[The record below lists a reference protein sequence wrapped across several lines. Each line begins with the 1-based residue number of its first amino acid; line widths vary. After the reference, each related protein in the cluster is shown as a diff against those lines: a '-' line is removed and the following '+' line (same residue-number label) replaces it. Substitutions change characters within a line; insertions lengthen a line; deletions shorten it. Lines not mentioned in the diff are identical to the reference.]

1 MQDKNK
7 SHFALSFQGKA
18 LPLHPEC
25 RKPCRLVA
33 SIYYSF
39 INILFNVQNNFQ
51 QAQQLEVQPIL

>member
-7 SHFALSFQGKA
+7 SHFALSFRGKA
-18 LPLHPEC
+18 VPLQPEC
-25 RKPCRLVA
+25 RKPSWLAA
-33 SIYYSF
+33 SIHYSF

>member
-18 LPLHPEC
+18 VPLHPEC
-25 RKPCRLVA
+25 RKPGRRKA

>member
-18 LPLHPEC
+18 VPLHPEC
-25 RKPCRLVA
+25 RKPSRLAA

>member
-1 MQDKNK
+1 MWDKNK
-7 SHFALSFQGKA
+7 SHFALSVAQKA
-18 LPLHPEC
+18 VPLHPEC
-25 RKPCRLVA
+25 RKPCRLAA